1 MVEKIGGIKTVNEPA
16 FVILAPTSE
25 QLQESLELA
34 HDGILQTPAIIRMC
48 ETHLS
53 SSLPVSPLC
62 PSPRPSECLVLTKM
76 MQELL
81 DAGETF
87 KAQIRLIA
95 GEIADVAV
103 DGQVF
108 SAEYDDGTR
117 VNFLTEYN
125 GSMTDPRFDDYFAM
139 KGEEATE
146 YAGESGIIS

>member
-16 FVILAPTSE
+16 FVILAPTRE

-34 HDGILQTPAIIRMC
+34 QGGILQTPAIIRMC

-53 SSLPVSPLC
+53 SSLPVRPLSPSPC
-62 PSPRPSECLVLTKM
+62 PSASLLLTKM
-76 MQELL
+76 TQELL

-95 GEIADVAV
+95 GEIANVAV

-108 SAEYDDGTR
+108 SAENDDGTR
-117 VNFLTEYN
+117 VSFLTEYN

-139 KGEEATE
+139 KEGEAEK
-146 YAGESGIIS
+146 YAGESRIIS

>member
-1 MVEKIGGIKTVNEPA
+1 
-16 FVILAPTSE
+16 
-25 QLQESLELA
+25 
-34 HDGILQTPAIIRMC
+34 
-48 ETHLS
+48 
-53 SSLPVSPLC
+53 
-62 PSPRPSECLVLTKM
+62 M

-95 GEIADVAV
+95 GEIANVAV